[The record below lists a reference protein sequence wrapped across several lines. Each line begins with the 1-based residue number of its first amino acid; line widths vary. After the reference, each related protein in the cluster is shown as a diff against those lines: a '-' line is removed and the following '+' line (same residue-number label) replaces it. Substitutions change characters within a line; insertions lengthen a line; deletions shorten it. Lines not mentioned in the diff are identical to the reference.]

1 VGDLKTPDQLW
12 ESVRSKNLHFLSYS
26 EQEIYYPEISK
37 KLGPNTYAR
46 KNLGYLYAVQA
57 GAETIFDTDDDT
69 FLRDE
74 SFSLLQKRRPFHS
87 YRVTG
92 NDWINPY
99 AFFQPKSGLWPRG
112 YPLSIVSRDRYS
124 ISDKLQIS
132 REITSQNV
140 DVIQTLVNLE
150 PDVDAIYRM
159 VISDSTYD
167 FPITSELLHLS
178 WPVVAPGN
186 TQSTFW
192 INQQVFPYLYIPK
205 TVSFRFTDILK
216 MFIAQSKL
224 QLAYAGFLSEQFRN
238 PHDYLKDFNSEVS
251 SYLHTENVVEFLK
264 ENRNMSLSEVYSNLA
279 KLGICNEDESLIAD
293 LFVQEMRRI
302 IHE

>member
-1 VGDLKTPDQLW
+1 
-12 ESVRSKNLHFLSYS
+12 
-26 EQEIYYPEISK
+26 
-37 KLGPNTYAR
+37 
-46 KNLGYLYAVQA
+46 
-57 GAETIFDTDDDT
+57 
-69 FLRDE
+69 
-74 SFSLLQKRRPFHS
+74 
-87 YRVTG
+87 
-92 NDWINPY
+92 
-99 AFFQPKSGLWPRG
+99 
-112 YPLSIVSRDRYS
+112 
-124 ISDKLQIS
+124 
-132 REITSQNV
+132 
-140 DVIQTLVNLE
+140 
-150 PDVDAIYRM
+150 M

-279 KLGICNEDESLIAD
+279 KLGICNEEESLIAD